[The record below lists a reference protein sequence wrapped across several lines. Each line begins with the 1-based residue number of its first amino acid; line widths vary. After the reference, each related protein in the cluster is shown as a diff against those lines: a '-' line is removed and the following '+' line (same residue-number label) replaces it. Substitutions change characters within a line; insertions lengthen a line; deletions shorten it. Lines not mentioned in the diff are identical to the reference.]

1 MLLIVQACGG
11 STPEPQEAVT
21 QIVVI
26 EPTSTAAA
34 APSEI
39 VHTHIPEELPPQS
52 AGHAGDQDSASTS
65 GDHTAPGGDRF
76 TFGEYERPFNA
87 VAMDQYFPDLDI
99 QFYEIFQDAIF
110 TYASITV
117 RSLSPEGNLPG
128 QYALEIDTNIDGK
141 GDFLVLVSNP
151 SSTDWSTENAQ
162 IWEDTNDDVGGL
174 LPVYQDKEKPG
185 FIDGFETKVFDNGA
199 GKDPDAAWV
208 RISPESALIVQI
220 AVKTAFFDD
229 DNKFLI
235 GPWAGRQI
243 DPMKFDFNDG
253 MTQEEAGAA
262 VKSFTYYPI
271 QFLAEVDNACRV
283 PIGVLVSA
291 TDLGLCKIFEPTPKA
306 GEERIDPGSPCVPV
320 NCGNGTFDDAT
331 CSCIPPAPPPIIP

>member
-1 MLLIVQACGG
+1 MKHISTKILLGGMLLIVQACGG

-208 RISPESALIVQI
+208 RISPDSALIVQI

-235 GPWAGRQI
+235 GPWAGRVLPTTRSSFWLRWITPAGCRSAFSSRRRTWGFVRSSSRHQRLKKKESTRVRRVVRTHARR
-243 DPMKFDFNDG
+243 DSFK
-253 MTQEEAGAA
+253 TQTVHARRARSL
-262 VKSFTYYPI
+262 K
-271 QFLAEVDNACRV
+271 
-283 PIGVLVSA
+283 
-291 TDLGLCKIFEPTPKA
+291 
-306 GEERIDPGSPCVPV
+306 
-320 NCGNGTFDDAT
+320 
-331 CSCIPPAPPPIIP
+331 